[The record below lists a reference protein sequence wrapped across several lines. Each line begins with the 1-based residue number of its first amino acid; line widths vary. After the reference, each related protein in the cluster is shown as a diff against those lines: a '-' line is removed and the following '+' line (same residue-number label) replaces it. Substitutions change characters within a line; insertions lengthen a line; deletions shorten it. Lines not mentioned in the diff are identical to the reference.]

1 MEGENLI
8 MITEKNFFELID
20 KVVSY
25 LEQAQGKEAE
35 EIWINSDSAKK
46 MLGIK
51 SDTKLFTLR
60 SNGLIEFS
68 QPSRK
73 IILYKR
79 ESLLKY
85 LEKHSHKTF
94 DEL

>member
-1 MEGENLI
+1 MEGDNFI

-20 KVVSY
+20 KVISY
-25 LEQAQGKEAE
+25 LEQAQGKEVQDIWVDTAE
-35 EIWINSDSAKK
+35 AKRI
-46 MLGIK
+46 LSLK
-51 SDTKLFTLR
+51 SDTSLFHLR
-60 SNGLIEFS
+60 SKGLIEYS